1 MANAIDFAGSNRK
14 LLPPQGAENVEALH
28 TYTNGMCSVSCW
40 ELTQEELAEVIR
52 TGRVFLTV
60 LSGTTQPPVFVGSED
75 IMRSFVVDYGGVWAR
90 GKGDSGE

>member
-60 LSGTTQPPVFVGSED
+60 LSGTCVCRKRRYHAFVRCRLRRRVGAWE
-75 IMRSFVVDYGGVWAR
+75 GGF
-90 GKGDSGE
+90 G